1 MNIFTFQG
9 MEQSYR
15 SCGWRVKIYTE
26 TAVSDHYGVTEF
38 YSDNDFKHNEWGG
51 SILGPNIM
59 KPIQKANRD
68 KTTKQNGL
76 NFKYTKSEGKN
87 VGKNVV
93 NLIKLSDFINN
104 VVATR
109 KIYPLSSS
117 EKSEENMKPPTVM
130 MKLDIEGSEVDVVS
144 DLLFS
149 GSLKHLDVT
158 MIEWHHDL
166 MNHSIFRTKT
176 IWVSDIINTFLF
188 FRLFNKLCTINQQIL
203 LRG

>member
-1 MNIFTFQG
+1 MIHKVFKSISETLQFNFFTFQG
-9 MEQSYR
+9 MERSYR

-38 YSDNDFKHNEWGG
+38 FSDNDFEHNEWGG

-59 KPIQKANRD
+59 TPIWKGNRNN
-68 KTTKQNGL
+68 TTTNNGVD
-76 NFKYTKSEGKN
+76 NKNIKN
-87 VGKNVV
+87 VGKKLV
-93 NLIKLSDFINN
+93 NLLKLSDFINN

-117 EKSEENMKPPTVM
+117 EKYDENVKPPTVM

-149 GSLKHLDVT
+149 GSLKNLDVT

-166 MNHSIFRTKT
+166 MNHSVFRIKT
-176 IWVSDIINTFLF
+176 MWVSNNINTFCSF
-188 FRLFNKLCTINQQIL
+188 IFRSL
-203 LRG
+203 L